1 MTENVSLLTAF
12 IAGIL
17 SFLSPCILPLIPPY
31 FSWVLGISRKD
42 LGKKKTRA
50 ILLMNGFFVIF
61 GFSVLFIILGAS
73 ATRLGW
79 FLNLYR
85 LPIQKIGGVILLLF
99 GLELMGFLRVFKK
112 KKVILLEKMS
122 KKIGKKTSS
131 FLIGLIFAS
140 AWVACFSP
148 ILGSILVLS
157 SFQKTVDSGVLLLIF
172 YSVGLAIPF
181 LLSLMF
187 ITFVM
192 EKISFF
198 SKLIVNYLNP
208 MTGLILFV
216 FGILLITDKLYKL
229 VSWLSNV

>member
-1 MTENVSLLTAF
+1 MIEKVSLLTAF
-12 IAGIL
+12 MAGIL

-50 ILLMNGFFVIF
+50 VLLTNGFFVIF

-73 ATRLGW
+73 ATRMGRI
-79 FLNLYR
+79 LNFYR
-85 LPIQKIGGVILLLF
+85 LPIQKIGGVILFLF

-112 KKVILLEKMS
+112 NKAVLLRKMFKKF
-122 KKIGKKTSS
+122 GKKNSS

-157 SFQKTVDSGVLLLIF
+157 SFQKTVNSGVLLLFF

-187 ITFVM
+187 VGFVM
-192 EKISFF
+192 EKVSFF
-198 SKLIVNYLNP
+198 SKLVVNYFNP
-208 MTGLILFV
+208 MTGLILFIL
-216 FGILLITDKLYKL
+216 GILLVTDNFYKL
-229 VSWLSNV
+229 VSWLNNV